1 MNIGNA
7 IKTVRLHAGLS
18 QLELSDI
25 TGLSQTSISQIEG
38 GIKSPSKK
46 SIEKIC
52 KALKIPE
59 AVLYI
64 LGMDNNDIPAGKK
77 KIFEELYPDI
87 RDLAIQLLGAKKS
100 GLIK

>member
-1 MNIGNA
+1 M
-7 IKTVRLHAGLS
+7 HAGLS

-52 KALKIPE
+52 KAFKIPE

-64 LGMDNNDIPAGKK
+64 LGMDEQDIPAGKK
-77 KIFEELYPDI
+77 KIFEALYPDI
-87 RDLAIQLLGAKKS
+87 RELAVKLLSKKNA